1 MPFEATCIQ
10 AIIFLVTVNPK
21 EPNLSPNFVYVFS
34 TMLPSV
40 PQAKLWLLN
49 FRDAQKAKFSDSSLS
64 PLQISCASLARA
76 LSFLFFGNL

>member
-21 EPNLSPNFVYVFS
+21 EPNLSPNFVLFS